1 MSRAANSTVVR
12 SPPAGPIAWMPIGSP
27 VAVVVM
33 GMVVAGVPAMLASA
47 FHLSWSQYDRET
59 PSTSMVRP
67 NRSWSLLWWS
77 GAGGGRDG
85 QEQHVEL
92 VEESGPPVAHFVARR
107 IGEQP
112 RTVAL

>member
-47 FHLSWSQYDRET
+47 FHLSWS
-59 PSTSMVRP
+59 
-67 NRSWSLLWWS
+67 
-77 GAGGGRDG
+77 
-85 QEQHVEL
+85 
-92 VEESGPPVAHFVARR
+92 
-107 IGEQP
+107 
-112 RTVAL
+112 